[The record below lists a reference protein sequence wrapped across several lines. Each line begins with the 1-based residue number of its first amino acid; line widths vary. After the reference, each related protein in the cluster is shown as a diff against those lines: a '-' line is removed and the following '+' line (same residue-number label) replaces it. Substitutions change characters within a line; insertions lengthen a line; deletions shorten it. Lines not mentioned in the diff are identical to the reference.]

1 MPPSPRAARS
11 PGYRRGRRSTEISPG
26 RRGCGYGSRRRRRAH
41 RNSPASPAARLW
53 QNRSECAWWLR
64 RQSLRSGVR
73 VASAWVFSLVESRRI
88 RIMYPGRPRRALN
101 GPVSCATVAVGR
113 SRRNRMSVAFEIE
126 IVPTGTVGAEMRGV
140 DLASVNEAQ
149 VEAIKGAW
157 YRHDVLVF
165 RDQEMTDD
173 DLLAFSRHFGT
184 LDPPPNQGA
193 GRKSPPGYPDIY
205 VISNVLDQKGE
216 PIGALGDGDAAWHTD
231 MSYIAQPPDASMLY
245 SLEIPARG
253 GDTWFC
259 GMKAALAKMPKSLL
273 ERIRTLDIKHD
284 GTYDSGGYV
293 RKGLKSA
300 SDPRTSVGTPHP
312 VVIQHPVSG
321 EPALYLGRRRNA
333 YVMGLELA
341 ESERLLDEIWRYV
354 ETALYRHRWA
364 LGDLV
369 LWDNRTTMHRRD
381 AFDPKARRVM
391 HRTQIKGSGAP
402 RRPTRSGITR

>member
-1 MPPSPRAARS
+1 M
-11 PGYRRGRRSTEISPG
+11 EI
-26 RRGCGYGSRRRRRAH
+26 
-41 RNSPASPAARLW
+41 
-53 QNRSECAWWLR
+53 
-64 RQSLRSGVR
+64 
-73 VASAWVFSLVESRRI
+73 
-88 RIMYPGRPRRALN
+88 
-101 GPVSCATVAVGR
+101 
-113 SRRNRMSVAFEIE
+113 
-126 IVPTGTVGAEMRGV
+126 
-140 DLASVNEAQ
+140 D
-149 VEAIKGAW
+149 AIKKAW
-157 YRHDVLVF
+157 YRHDVLLF
-165 RDQEMTDD
+165 RNQQLTDD
-173 DLLAFSRHFGT
+173 DLLSFSRHFGT
-184 LDPPPNQGA
+184 LDSPPNQGA
-193 GRKSPPGYPDIY
+193 GRKSPPGYPEVYI
-205 VISNVLDQKGE
+205 VSNVLDEQGE
-216 PIGALGDGDAAWHTD
+216 PIGALGDGEAAWHTD
-231 MSYIAQPPDASMLY
+231 MSYVAQPPDASMLY
-245 SLEIPARG
+245 SLEIPAQD

-259 GMKAALAKMPKSLL
+259 SMKAALAKMPKTLV

-284 GTYDSGGYV
+284 GTYDSGGFV
-293 RKGLKSA
+293 RKGLKS
-300 SDPRTSVGTPHP
+300 SNDPRTSVGTPHP